1 MWWLAS
7 LLSASLSCG
16 IQSLYCS
23 LSSNC
28 TPDRMLLSA
37 SAQSCWLETQG
48 CRKCLNC
55 ISKCVGVCICVFV
68 CVRKSDRKGGRASCT
83 GGRGGLLLRARFSW
97 ESWELRMWG
106 LKRDASGLSMKAC
119 SAFAKEMIFLLFFF
133 SPPCSNIYHSGSR
146 QRKLLWLLSGANR
159 VQRFFFIFF
168 VAQNSPS
175 LWAAAVTQRQGRQWS
190 ATSTALS

>member
-55 ISKCVGVCICVFV
+55 VSKCVGVCICVFV

-119 SAFAKEMIFLLFFF
+119 SVFAKEMIFLLFFF
-133 SPPCSNIYHSGSR
+133 LPLVAIYIIQVQGKGSCYGYCLELTGCSVFFLFS
-146 QRKLLWLLSGANR
+146 LSLKTVR
-159 VQRFFFIFF
+159 HCEQ
-168 VAQNSPS
+168 Q
-175 LWAAAVTQRQGRQWS
+175 Q
-190 ATSTALS
+190 